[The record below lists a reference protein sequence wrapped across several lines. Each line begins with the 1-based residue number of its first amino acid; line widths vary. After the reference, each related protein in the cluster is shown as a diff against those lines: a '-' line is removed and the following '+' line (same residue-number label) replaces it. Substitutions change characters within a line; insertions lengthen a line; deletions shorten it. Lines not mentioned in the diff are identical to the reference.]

1 MYRVRYLQ
9 PSDRRLGRHVNHDP
23 RSRRYSVGVP
33 TVAITSVHHERHV
46 PIFDQGN
53 VGSCTGNAA
62 IGCMGTGQFFAT
74 VDANEQAVY
83 PLTEGGAV
91 LVYGAA
97 TAIDGYPGTY
107 PPEDTGSDGLSVAKV
122 LKSAGWISG
131 YEHAFTFADGL
142 AALMSRPLIVG
153 VNWLD
158 GMFSPD
164 VNGVIHPTGGIAGGH
179 EFVWDSYDA
188 ASKLC
193 GFTNSWGASWGA
205 AGRFFMPAGEWA
217 SLLAQDGD
225 VTSFVPS
232 TDPAPQPQPT
242 TDPGDVLWAATKAWS
257 KAGHVGSNA
266 AAARA
271 VKRWA
276 DRTGRS

>member
-9 PSDRRLGRHVNHDP
+9 PAVRRLGRHVNHDP
-23 RSRRYSVGVP
+23 RSRRFPVRAPAVP
-33 TVAITSVHHERHV
+33 ITSVRHERHV

-62 IGCMGTGQFFAT
+62 IGCTATGPFFAT
-74 VDANEQAVY
+74 VDANESATY

-97 TAIDGYPGTY
+97 TAIDSYAGTY
-107 PPEDTGSDGLSVAKV
+107 PPDDTGSDGLSVAKV

-131 YEHAFTFADGL
+131 YEHAFSLTDGL
-142 AALMSRPLIVG
+142 TALMTRPLIVG
-153 VNWLD
+153 VNWMED
-158 GMFSPD
+158 MFSPD
-164 VNGVIHPTGGIAGGH
+164 RNGVAHPTGAVAGGH

-188 ASKLC
+188 ETSLC
-193 GFTNSWGASWGA
+193 GFTNSWGEGWGA
-205 AGRFFMPAGEWA
+205 AGRFFMLANEWEK
-217 SLLAQDGD
+217 LLAQDGD
-225 VTSFVPS
+225 ITSFVPT
-232 TDPAPQPQPT
+232 TDPEPIPQPT
-242 TDPGDVLWAATKAWS
+242 NDPGDVLWAATKQWANAS
-257 KAGHVGSNA
+257 HVGSNA

-276 DRTGRS
+276 TRTDRT